1 MYKLSAEIPK
11 TVESHLPNRVSKLGN
26 IKLMKI
32 ATESGARRRES
43 IDTGE
48 VMETLRFIF
57 RYHQQ
62 RVVSRRKL
70 GAFRDLCA
78 FKTQRENGVGTLAR
92 GLLPLV

>member
-1 MYKLSAEIPK
+1 
-11 TVESHLPNRVSKLGN
+11 
-26 IKLMKI
+26 
-32 ATESGARRRES
+32 
-43 IDTGE
+43 
-48 VMETLRFIF
+48 METLRFIF

-78 FKTQRENGVGTLAR
+78 FKTQRENGWGTLAR